1 MFNNKISI
9 DLVLHKEVNTM
20 TVKEIRDSLRG
31 EQVAKAL
38 KSRNMEAYLVDTK
51 EDALKKA
58 LELIPEG
65 SSVGWGGSA
74 SIEEIGLK
82 DAIKNGNYTVI
93 DREQSSSKEEAEK
106 LMRDIFFCD
115 YFLASSN
122 AVSEDGVLVNIDG
135 NSNRVAA
142 LCYGPKHVVLIVGM
156 NKVVKSVEDAMSRA
170 RNTAAPLNTQR
181 FEIDT
186 PCKKTGCCY
195 DCKKPDTICCQILIT
210 RYSRHNERIKVIL
223 VKEDLGF

>member
-1 MFNNKISI
+1 MTE
-9 DLVLHKEVNTM
+9 KEM
-20 TVKEIRDSLRG
+20 RDSLRG
-31 EQVAKAL
+31 EQVVKAL
-38 KSRNMEAYLVDTK
+38 KLRNMEAYFVDTK
-51 EDALKKA
+51 EAALKKA

-82 DAIKNGNYTVI
+82 SAVKNGNYTVI
-93 DREQSSSKEEAEK
+93 DREQGSSQEEAEK

-142 LCYGPKHVVLIVGM
+142 LCYGPKHVVMIVGM

-170 RNTAAPLNTQR
+170 RNTAAPLNAQR
-181 FEIDT
+181 FDIKT

-195 DCKKPDTICCQILIT
+195 DCKSPDTVCCQILIT
-210 RYSRHNERIKVIL
+210 RYSRHVGRVKVIL
-223 VKEDLGF
+223 VREDLGF

>member
-1 MFNNKISI
+1 
-9 DLVLHKEVNTM
+9 M

>member
-1 MFNNKISI
+1 MLINKII
-9 DLVLHKEVNTM
+9 HKEENVM
-20 TVKEIRDSLRG
+20 TVKEVRDSLRG
-31 EQVAKAL
+31 EQVVKAL
-38 KSRNMEAYLVDTK
+38 KTRNMEAFLVDTK
-51 EDALKKA
+51 ADALKKA

-82 DAIKNGNYTVI
+82 EAVKNGNYRVI
-93 DREQSSSKEEAEK
+93 DREQSSSQEEAEK
-106 LMRDIFFCD
+106 LMQDIFSCD

-122 AVSEDGVLVNIDG
+122 AISEDGVLVNIDG

-142 LCYGPKHVVLIVGM
+142 ICYGPKHVVMIVGM

-170 RNTAAPLNTQR
+170 RNTAAPLNAQR
-181 FEIDT
+181 FDIDT

-195 DCKKPDTICCQILIT
+195 DCKKPDTVCCQILIT
-210 RYSRHNERIKVIL
+210 RYSRHIGRIKVIL

>member
-1 MFNNKISI
+1 
-9 DLVLHKEVNTM
+9 M
-20 TVKEIRDSLRG
+20 TVKEMRDSLRG
-31 EQVAKAL
+31 EQVVKAL
-38 KSRNMEAYLVDTK
+38 NSRNMEAFLVGTK
-51 EDALKKA
+51 EEALKKA

-65 SSVGWGGSA
+65 SSVDWGGSA

-82 DAIKNGNYTVI
+82 EAIKNGKYKVV
-93 DREQSSSKEEAEK
+93 DREEGSSQEEAEK

-122 AVSEDGVLVNIDG
+122 AVSEDGVLVNVDG

-142 LCYGPKHVVLIVGM
+142 ICYGPKHVIMIIGM

-170 RNTAAPLNTQR
+170 RNTAAPLNAQR
-181 FEIDT
+181 FDIDT

-195 DCKKPDTICCQILIT
+195 DCKKPDTVCCQILIT
-210 RYSRHNERIKVIL
+210 RYSRHVGRIKVIL
-223 VKEDLGF
+223 VNEELGF

>member
-9 DLVLHKEVNTM
+9 DLVLHKEGNTM

>member
-1 MFNNKISI
+1 
-9 DLVLHKEVNTM
+9 M
-20 TVKEIRDSLRG
+20 TVKEMRDSLRG
-31 EQVAKAL
+31 EQLVKAL

-65 SSVGWGGSA
+65 SSIGWGGSA

-82 DAIKNGNYTVI
+82 SAVKNGNYAVI

-106 LMRDIFFCD
+106 LMRAIFFCD

-122 AVSEDGVLVNIDG
+122 AVSEDGILVNIDG

-142 LCYGPKHVVLIVGM
+142 LCYGPKHVVMIIGM

-170 RNTAAPLNTQR
+170 RNTAAPLNAQR
-181 FEIDT
+181 FDIDT

-195 DCKKPDTICCQILIT
+195 DCKKPDTVCCQILIT
-210 RYSRHNERIKVIL
+210 RYSSHVGRIKVIL
-223 VKEDLGF
+223 VEEDLGF

>member
-1 MFNNKISI
+1 
-9 DLVLHKEVNTM
+9 M
-20 TVKEIRDSLRG
+20 TVKEMRDSLRG
-31 EQVAKAL
+31 EQVVKAL
-38 KSRNMEAYLVDTK
+38 NSRNMEAFLVGTK
-51 EDALKKA
+51 EEALKKA

-82 DAIKNGNYTVI
+82 EAIKNGKYKVV
-93 DREQSSSKEEAEK
+93 DREEGSSQEEAEK

-122 AVSEDGVLVNIDG
+122 AVSEDGVLVNVDG

-142 LCYGPKHVVLIVGM
+142 ICYGPKHVIMIIGM

-170 RNTAAPLNTQR
+170 RNTAAPLNAQR
-181 FEIDT
+181 FDIDT
-186 PCKKTGCCY
+186 PCKKTGGCY
-195 DCKKPDTICCQILIT
+195 DCKKPDTVCCQILIT
-210 RYSRHNERIKVIL
+210 RYSRHVGRIKVIL
-223 VKEDLGF
+223 VNEELGF

>member
-1 MFNNKISI
+1 MR
-9 DLVLHKEVNTM
+9 LQEVKCLPNTM
-20 TVKEIRDSLRG
+20 TVKEMRDSLRG
-31 EQVAKAL
+31 EQVVKAL
-38 KSRNMEAYLVDTK
+38 NSRNMEAFLVGTK
-51 EDALKKA
+51 EEALKKA

-82 DAIKNGNYTVI
+82 EAIKNGKYKVV
-93 DREQSSSKEEAEK
+93 DREEGSSQEEAEK

-122 AVSEDGVLVNIDG
+122 AVSEDGVLVNVDG

-142 LCYGPKHVVLIVGM
+142 ICYGPKHVIMIIGM

-170 RNTAAPLNTQR
+170 RNTAAPLNAQR
-181 FEIDT
+181 FDIDT

-195 DCKKPDTICCQILIT
+195 DCKKPDTVCCQILIT
-210 RYSRHNERIKVIL
+210 RYSRHVGRIKVIL
-223 VKEDLGF
+223 VNEELGF

>member
-1 MFNNKISI
+1 
-9 DLVLHKEVNTM
+9 M
-20 TVKEIRDSLRG
+20 TVKEMRDSLRG
-31 EQVAKAL
+31 EQVVKAL
-38 KSRNMEAYLVDTK
+38 NSRNMEAFLVGTK
-51 EDALKKA
+51 EEALKKA

-82 DAIKNGNYTVI
+82 EAIKNGKYKVV
-93 DREQSSSKEEAEK
+93 DREEGSSQEEAEK

-122 AVSEDGVLVNIDG
+122 AVSEDGVLVNVDG
-135 NSNRVAA
+135 NSNSVAA
-142 LCYGPKHVVLIVGM
+142 ICYGPKHVIMIIGM

-170 RNTAAPLNTQR
+170 RNTAAPLNAQR
-181 FEIDT
+181 FDIDT

-195 DCKKPDTICCQILIT
+195 DCKKPDTVCCQILIT
-210 RYSRHNERIKVIL
+210 RYSRHVGRIKVIL
-223 VKEDLGF
+223 VNEELGF

>member
-1 MFNNKISI
+1 
-9 DLVLHKEVNTM
+9 M
-20 TVKEIRDSLRG
+20 TVKEMRDSLRG
-31 EQVAKAL
+31 EQVVKAL
-38 KSRNMEAYLVDTK
+38 NSRNMEAFLVGTK
-51 EDALKKA
+51 EEALKKA

-82 DAIKNGNYTVI
+82 EAIKNGKYKVV
-93 DREQSSSKEEAEK
+93 DREEGSSQEEAEK

-122 AVSEDGVLVNIDG
+122 AVSEDGVLVNVDG

-142 LCYGPKHVVLIVGM
+142 ICYGPKHVIMIIGM

-170 RNTAAPLNTQR
+170 RNTAAPLNAQR
-181 FEIDT
+181 FDIDT

-195 DCKKPDTICCQILIT
+195 DCKKPDTVCCQILIT
-210 RYSRHNERIKVIL
+210 RYSRHVGRIKVVL
-223 VKEDLGF
+223 VNEELGF

>member
-1 MFNNKISI
+1 
-9 DLVLHKEVNTM
+9 M
-20 TVKEIRDSLRG
+20 TVKEMRDSLRG
-31 EQVAKAL
+31 EQVVKAL
-38 KSRNMEAYLVDTK
+38 NSRNMEAFLVGTK
-51 EDALKKA
+51 EEALKKA

-82 DAIKNGNYTVI
+82 EAIKNGKYKVV
-93 DREQSSSKEEAEK
+93 DREEGSSQEEAEK

-122 AVSEDGVLVNIDG
+122 AVSEDGVLVNVDG

-142 LCYGPKHVVLIVGM
+142 ICYGPKHVIMIIGM

-181 FEIDT
+181 FDIDT

-195 DCKKPDTICCQILIT
+195 DCKKPDTVCCQILIT
-210 RYSRHNERIKVIL
+210 RYSRHVGRIKVIL
-223 VKEDLGF
+223 VNEELGF